1 MWSTN
6 TGKKYVL
13 NFDKIILF
21 HSMVDIKVMKIWEK
35 IEFKK
40 IQKELNF
47 FLILFVSTR
56 QPQYL
61 LKLFFLN

>member
-21 HSMVDIKVMKIWEK
+21 HTMVDIKVMKIWEK
-35 IEFKK
+35 IEF
-40 IQKELNF
+40 
-47 FLILFVSTR
+47 
-56 QPQYL
+56 
-61 LKLFFLN
+61 